1 MLRRF
6 ERSFVTVLRTPDAC
20 FDDLPGYPFAPHYVE
35 VPNLD
40 GGPLRMHYVD
50 AGPEDG
56 PIVLL
61 LHGEP
66 TWSYLY
72 RKVIPV
78 LVAAGLR
85 AIAPDHIGF
94 GRSDKL
100 SEPTDYSYARHIS
113 WMGSFISSL
122 DLRGVTLF
130 GQDWGGAIGLS
141 AVAARPERFDRLIL
155 GNTMLHT
162 LEAELAGKLGW
173 AAHSD
178 ETTSTIAEG
187 LLNWVTLSQRLPVLR
202 PSLFVN
208 GSTVL
213 DLPPNVAAAYDAPF
227 PEPQY
232 LAGVRQFPILIPMTR
247 SDPGAKINRE
257 TWRVLEGFERPVLTA
272 FSDLDPTTAGWDR
285 VFQQRIPGASGQPHV
300 TLRGGGHFLQEDCG
314 EELGGVI
321 AEFVA
326 STAS

>member
-1 MLRRF
+1 MLC
-6 ERSFVTVLRTPDAC
+6 RSQGSSVTVLHTPDHC
-20 FDDLPGYPFAPHYVE
+20 FDDLPGYSYAPNYVD
-35 VPNLD
+35 VTHPD
-40 GGPLRMHYVD
+40 AGALRMHYVD

-100 SEPTDYSYARHIS
+100 AEPTDYTYARHID
-113 WMGSFISSL
+113 WIAAFISAL
-122 DLRGVTLF
+122 DLRDVTLF

-141 AVAARPERFDRLIL
+141 ALARSPERFARLIL

-162 LEAELAGKLGW
+162 LEPELAGKLAW

-178 ETTSTIAEG
+178 ETTSTVAEG
-187 LLNWVTLSQRLPVLR
+187 LLNWVTLSQRMPELR

-208 GSTVL
+208 SSTVR
-213 DLPPNVAAAYDAPF
+213 DVPPEVAAAYDAPF
-227 PEPQY
+227 PDKRY
-232 LAGVRQFPILIPMTR
+232 LAAVRQFPILIPITR
-247 SDPGAKINRE
+247 SDPGAKINRA
-257 TWRVLEGFERPVLTA
+257 TWRVLEHFERPVLTT
-272 FSDLDPTTAGWDR
+272 FSDSDPTTAGWDR

-300 TLRGGGHFLQEDCG
+300 TLPGGGHFFQEDVG

-321 AEFVA
+321 AAFVE
-326 STAS
+326 STSG